1 MPAVELKNELE
12 TLDKHEATVLPLDQI
27 RANSITDFKIFV
39 NNGNDYRIYK
49 PSGYQ
54 WQSHDLEN
62 LTKTGHGA
70 VYYHVND
77 TAKVQVYLKFASLPT
92 LDASL
97 KPEQRVVKITDIAA
111 EMTKMLYNEPL
122 TEAAIIKGKEIAS
135 QMVTCIEEDRTC
147 VAALGKLA
155 NHHWYT
161 YYHSAR
167 VASYA
172 LALAMEMGQTDKI
185 QLQAMAAG
193 CIFHDIG
200 KSKIDLTILNKNGPL
215 TNDEWTLI
223 KKHPEFGEQLVH
235 DGFLGVVPLEIILH
249 HHERLDGGGYPHK
262 LTAKDILMEVRIASF
277 ADTFDA
283 LTTNRTYQAGR
294 SRYEALDLIRH
305 RFLEQLDKDCYK
317 AMVLILKRAS
327 EKA

>member
-1 MPAVELKNELE
+1 MDKRIAYGIVVASLAFLQACTGPTKSEPPKAAAPAAAPTAAPAAPASAMPPVARPEPIFLVTAAAPFL
-12 TLDKHEATVLPLDQI
+12 ASP
-27 RANSITDFKIFV
+27 RSSITRRLRAD
-39 NNGNDYRIYK
+39 
-49 PSGYQ
+49 
-54 WQSHDLEN
+54 
-62 LTKTGHGA
+62 
-70 VYYHVND
+70 
-77 TAKVQVYLKFASLPT
+77 
-92 LDASL
+92 
-97 KPEQRVVKITDIAA
+97 
-111 EMTKMLYNEPL
+111 
-122 TEAAIIKGKEIAS
+122 
-135 QMVTCIEEDRTC
+135 
-147 VAALGKLA
+147 
-155 NHHWYT
+155 
-161 YYHSAR
+161 HSAR